1 MIMTN
6 DIMIDWDTLT
16 EKIRDYTEAHVKP
29 SRYEH
34 SVRVAEMCV
43 KLCRRYG
50 LDENKGYLVGIG
62 HDMCKDMPK
71 DKMLE
76 LAKKDGQPVTDYE
89 LSKISLLHGRAAAVI
104 MKEKFGISDPDI
116 LEAVANHVSGK
127 LGLCDLGK
135 ILFLADKTE
144 PGRPQSTDQYRT
156 GLLKLSLNQ
165 HFLSVVK
172 ENYEY
177 IKARGYEV
185 YPDTKKMIEYYS
197 KQVGAQNGAGSNK

>member
-1 MIMTN
+1 
-6 DIMIDWDTLT
+6 MIDYDTLT

-29 SRYEH
+29 ARYDH

-50 LDENKGYLVGIG
+50 LDENKGYLAGIG
-62 HDMCKDMPK
+62 HDMCKDMPRE
-71 DKMLE
+71 KMLE
-76 LAKKDGQPVTDYE
+76 LAKKDGNPITDFE
-89 LSKISLLHGRAAAVI
+89 MAKLSLLHGRAAAVM
-104 MKEKFGISDPDI
+104 MKEKFGITDSDI

-144 PGRPQSTDQYRT
+144 PGRPQSTDEYRE
-156 GLLKLSLNQ
+156 GLIKLTLNEQ
-165 HFLSVVK
+165 FLSVIK

-177 IKARGYEV
+177 ITGRGYDV
-185 YPDTKKMIEYYS
+185 YPQTKKMIEYYE
-197 KQVGAQNGAGSNK
+197 QALREPQEPPL